1 MATVCHLAIQMV
13 DMKHFQ
19 ADTPAILFQQLSLS
33 HNSVCCLHQD
43 LHEPEN
49 LHIHLIKYIKFKNKK
64 REVFKSLLTDLL
76 VDPAKFTNLFYKV
89 QTLHNFDDVANYMR
103 RVMKSSDSLTL
114 ELSLIPFQNP
124 RDNSTC
130 EVLEG
135 LRKCCYLSAHA
146 CETPCFP
153 VRTTIGG
160 GAGGGRADYK
170 ILFII
175 Y

>member
-1 MATVCHLAIQMV
+1 MASVCHLAIEMV
-13 DMKHFQ
+13 DMKHFK
-19 ADTPAILFQQLSLS
+19 ADTPATLFQQLSLS

-64 REVFKSLLTDLL
+64 KDVFKSLLTDLL
-76 VDPAKFTNLFYKV
+76 VSPAKFNSIFTKI
-89 QTLHNFDDVANYMR
+89 QTLQSFEDVANHMR

-114 ELSLIPFQNP
+114 ELSLLPFQNP

-135 LRKCCYLSAHA
+135 LRKCCYLSAPA

-160 GAGGGRADYK
+160 AVRGVGRR
-170 ILFII
+170 II
-175 Y
+175 KYYL